1 MAQNIIKT
9 QDFTANSQNSDIDV
23 SDVGLLTV
31 SVKGT
36 FVATVSFFV
45 SDDGGTTWF
54 PFLMTPAN
62 SATGSLTA
70 TALGVYRGDV
80 TPFNRFR
87 IGTTAYTSGTVTSRI
102 VGRPLQD

>member
-1 MAQNIIKT
+1 MAQTVVKE
-9 QDFTANSQNSDIDV
+9 QAFTANSQNNDIDV
-23 SDVGLLTV
+23 TDIGLLTV

-36 FVATVSFFV
+36 FVATASFFV

-54 PFLMTPAN
+54 PFMMTPAN
-62 SATGSLTA
+62 SATGVLSA
-70 TALGVYRGDV
+70 TALGVFRGDV

-87 IGTTAYTSGTVTSRI
+87 IGTTAYTSGTVNSRV